1 MKYKV
6 AEIYTKLGGKKLHIA
21 RVHENVVET

>member
-6 AEIYTKLGGKKLHIA
+6 AES
-21 RVHENVVET
+21 

>member
-6 AEIYTKLGGKKLHIA
+6 AEIYIKLGEKKLQIA
-21 RVHENVVET
+21 RVHEKMVET